1 MFVDDVVIIGG
12 GSIDEW
18 IHLQNILKILGEASG
33 LEVSEKKYALIYLCK
48 DQALKDSL
56 IRLFPFK
63 YESFDDGFKYLGGVV

>member
-18 IHLQNILKILGEASG
+18 IHLQNILKILCEASG
-33 LEVSEKKYALIYLCK
+33 LEVSEKKYSLIYLCK

-56 IRLFPFK
+56 ISLFPFK
-63 YESFDDGFKYLGGVV
+63 YESFDDGFKYMGGVG